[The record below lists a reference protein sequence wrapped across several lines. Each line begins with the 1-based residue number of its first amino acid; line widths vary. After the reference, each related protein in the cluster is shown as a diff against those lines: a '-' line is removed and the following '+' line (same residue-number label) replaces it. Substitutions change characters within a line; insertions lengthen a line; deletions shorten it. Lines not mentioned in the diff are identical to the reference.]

1 MAIKFAAKDPA
12 KGEPAKA
19 VKPVVAPK
27 VNVDKPADEAV
38 DLFEADAKTPG
49 RKPKSR

>member
-12 KGEPAKA
+12 KGEPAK
-19 VKPVVAPK
+19 PVVAPK
-27 VNVDKPADEAV
+27 VQVDKPADEAV